1 MKYLLTIITAFVCM
15 NYVIG
20 QSVNSKHIEIKQPAN
35 AIKNESNSFA
45 TTPLEFKEK
54 KHDFGK
60 IKKGTPVTYEF
71 DFTNISGKPVLIE
84 SVTAQCGC
92 TTPVYP
98 KSGIAKGVS
107 NKITITYNAANQGSF
122 MKQVTVKLLN
132 YTTPIYLVVSGEV
145 MQSAPQKED

>member
-1 MKYLLTIITAFVCM
+1 MKNLLTFIAACVCI
-15 NYVIG
+15 NCVVG
-20 QSVNSKHIEIKQPAN
+20 QSVTSKQSQEQQPVSA
-35 AIKNESNSFA
+35 AKNELNSSSNN
-45 TTPLEFKEK
+45 PLEFREK

-71 DFTNISGKPVLIE
+71 DFTNISDKPVIIE
-84 SVTAQCGC
+84 SAIAQCGC

-107 NKITITYNAANQGSF
+107 NKITITYNAANPGIF

-132 YTTPIYLVVSGEV
+132 NNTPIYLVVSGEV
-145 MQSAPQKED
+145 MPSAPQKED